1 MCGWSSIPPMW
12 PSAHPVTGVFFFF
25 TLRPPQLSYSLFGRP
40 TSVCLKAMISTSML
54 RIDGKWWKCGFHQQ
68 DRGFAKLNTRTNGY
82 SLKFKRECRIS
93 TMDSTL
99 GCWENFGG
107 NRQPNSNIQI
117 NHFVGVAR
125 LPGCPAR
132 NPPGILW
139 LYKLALKS
147 TFYRFCVKIAIWGNI
162 ELADFQTSPRIRQ
175 MYLHHSSSIPDVPD
189 LLESTRDLI
198 GSAGPPH
205 PRKHRK
211 SKCTH
216 NLTSSPQ
223 SSAFVVERFP
233 VRGFLHNFHVLPMY
247 IYIYTYTYK
256 MCIYIYNCIYIYI
269 NM

>member
-147 TFYRFCVKIAIWGNI
+147 TFYRFLCENCNLGKYRISWFSDKSSNSSNVS
-162 ELADFQTSPRIRQ
+162 SPFFIYPRRPRPSGINSRSDRICRT
-175 MYLHHSSSIPDVPD
+175 SSST
-189 LLESTRDLI
+189 E
-198 GSAGPPH
+198 A
-205 PRKHRK
+205 
-211 SKCTH
+211 SKVKVY
-216 NLTSSPQ
+216 P
-223 SSAFVVERFP
+223 
-233 VRGFLHNFHVLPMY
+233 
-247 IYIYTYTYK
+247 
-256 MCIYIYNCIYIYI
+256 
-269 NM
+269 